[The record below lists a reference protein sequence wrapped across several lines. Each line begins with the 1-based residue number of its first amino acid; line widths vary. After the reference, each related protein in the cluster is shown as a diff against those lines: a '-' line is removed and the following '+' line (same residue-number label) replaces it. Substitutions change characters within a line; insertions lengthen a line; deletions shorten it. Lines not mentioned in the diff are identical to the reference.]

1 VHALLVNDVGAASV
15 GVPLGQEV
23 LDHERC
29 LVARF
34 SEPGLRL
41 GPPLP
46 DVHMAEEQPSAGVD

>member
-1 VHALLVNDVGAASV
+1 VHALLDVGAASV
-15 GVPLGQEV
+15 GLPLGHV
-23 LDHERC
+23 LEEDHERC

-46 DVHMAEEQPSAGVD
+46 DVHMAGEQPSAGVD